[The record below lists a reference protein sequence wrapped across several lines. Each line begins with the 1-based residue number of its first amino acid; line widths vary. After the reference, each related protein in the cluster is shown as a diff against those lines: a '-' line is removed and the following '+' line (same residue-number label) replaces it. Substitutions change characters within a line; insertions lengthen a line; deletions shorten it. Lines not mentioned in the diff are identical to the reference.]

1 MDIRDFSECCE
12 KVSLDNTFTEEER
25 QNFLKGI
32 RPEKDL
38 EDMTEEE
45 EKVLINGV
53 AEGVVSAVAGNLI
66 K

>member
-1 MDIRDFSECCE
+1 MDIREFSECCE
-12 KVSLDNTFTEEER
+12 KVSLDNPFTEEER

-32 RPEKDL
+32 HPEGNV

-45 EKVLINGV
+45 KKALADKV
-53 AEGVVSAVAGNLI
+53 ADAAASALVDNFL